1 MPKIVEILTKAILMS
16 TPRAPRNRSTDPRDY
31 QRVARPFAA
40 MAKSFADGFEI
51 EPHHHRRDQLIYAV
65 SGLMRVRTEREAW
78 IVPPDRAVYLPGRTT
93 HSISMRGDV
102 EMRTLYIARDAAGI
116 AFSGEVAPGSP
127 QKTRQLKEILPSGAT
142 VMAVSDL
149 LRDLILALID
159 EPVLYDRTGR
169 GGAIVSLILSE
180 IMRAPRL
187 PLVIPMPHDPRLR
200 RVCTRLL
207 ADPSDLRTIEGWSEI
222 AGASARTLA
231 RLFESE
237 FQLTFTAWR
246 QRVRFHN
253 ALEAIARNEPIER
266 IAADNG
272 YRSPS
277 AFSAAFR
284 TLMGH
289 APTAFSLHGGRKGAV
304 VTHL

>member
-1 MPKIVEILTKAILMS
+1 MPKIVEILTGRNCPMS
-16 TPRAPRNRSTDPRDY
+16 ATRAPRVRSTDPRDY

-51 EPHHHRRDQLIYAV
+51 EPHHHIRDQLIYAV
-65 SGLMRVRTEREAW
+65 SGLMRVRTEHEAW
-78 IVPPDRAVYLPGRTT
+78 IVPVDRAVYVPGRTT

-102 EMRTLYIARDAAGI
+102 EMRTLYIARDA
-116 AFSGEVAPGSP
+116 VPD
-127 QKTRQLKEILPSGAT
+127 LPSGAT

-149 LRDLILALID
+149 LRELILALID
-159 EPVLYDRTGR
+159 EPILYDRTGR

-180 IMRAPRL
+180 IVRAPRL
-187 PLVIPMPHDPRLR
+187 PFVIAMPGDPRLR
-200 RVCTRLL
+200 RVCAALL
-207 ADPSDLRTIEGWSEI
+207 ADPSDMRTLEGWAEI

-237 FQLTFTAWR
+237 LHLTFTAWR

-289 APTAFSLHGGRKGAV
+289 APTASSLRAGR
-304 VTHL
+304 

>member
-1 MPKIVEILTKAILMS
+1 MS
-16 TPRAPRNRSTDPRDY
+16 TPRAARNRSTDPRDY

-51 EPHHHRRDQLIYAV
+51 EPHLHTRDQLIYAV
-65 SGLMRVRTEREAW
+65 SGLMRVRTEHEAW
-78 IVPPDRAVYLPGRTT
+78 IVPPDRAVYVPGRTT
-93 HSISMRGDV
+93 HSISMRGNV
-102 EMRTLYIARDAAGI
+102 EMRTLYIARDAAHT
-116 AFSGEVAPGSP
+116 AFSRVVSGSP
-127 QKTRQLKEILPSGAT
+127 RKTRPLKEILPSGAT

-149 LRDLILALID
+149 LRDLILALVD

-187 PLVIPMPHDPRLR
+187 PLVIPMPRDPRLR

-207 ADPSDLRTIEGWSEI
+207 ADPSDMRTIEGWSQI

-237 FQLTFTAWR
+237 CHLTFTAWR

-253 ALEAIARNEPIER
+253 ALEAIARHEPIER
-266 IAADNG
+266 IAQNNG

-289 APTAFSLHGGRKGAV
+289 APTTFSLQGGRKGPA

>member
-1 MPKIVEILTKAILMS
+1 MNTTR
-16 TPRAPRNRSTDPRDY
+16 TPRDRSTDPRDY

-65 SGLMRVRTEREAW
+65 SGLMRVRTEHEAW
-78 IVPPDRAVYLPGRTT
+78 IVPPDRAVYVPGRTT
-93 HSISMRGDV
+93 HSISMRGEV
-102 EMRTLYIARDAAGI
+102 EMRTLYIARDA
-116 AFSGEVAPGSP
+116 VPN
-127 QKTRQLKEILPSGAT
+127 LPSGAT

-159 EPVLYDRTGR
+159 EPVLYDRAGR

-207 ADPSDLRTIEGWSEI
+207 ADPSDLRTIEGWSQI

-237 FQLTFTAWR
+237 CQLTFTAWR

-253 ALEAIARNEPIER
+253 ALEAIAQHQPIER

-284 TLMGH
+284 ALMGH
-289 APTAFSLHGGRKGAV
+289 APTAFSLHGGRKGPV

>member
-1 MPKIVEILTKAILMS
+1 
-16 TPRAPRNRSTDPRDY
+16 
-31 QRVARPFAA
+31 
-40 MAKSFADGFEI
+40 
-51 EPHHHRRDQLIYAV
+51 
-65 SGLMRVRTEREAW
+65 
-78 IVPPDRAVYLPGRTT
+78 VPPDRAVYVPGRTT
-93 HSISMRGDV
+93 HSISMRGEV
-102 EMRTLYIARDAAGI
+102 EMRTLYIARDAAHT
-116 AFSGEVAPGSP
+116 AFSGESLPPTRSGVAPGSP

-149 LRDLILALID
+149 LRDLILALVD

-187 PLVIPMPHDPRLR
+187 PLVIPMPRDPRLR

-207 ADPSDLRTIEGWSEI
+207 ADPSDLRTIEGWSQI

-237 FQLTFTAWR
+237 CQLTFTAWR

-266 IAADNG
+266 IAQNNG

-289 APTAFSLHGGRKGAV
+289 APTAVSLHGGRKGPV

>member
-1 MPKIVEILTKAILMS
+1 MS
-16 TPRAPRNRSTDPRDY
+16 RKRATSARSTDPRDY

-40 MAKSFADGFEI
+40 MAKSFTDGFEI
-51 EPHHHRRDQLIYAV
+51 APHHHVRDQLIYAV
-65 SGLMRVRTEREAW
+65 SGLMRVRTEHEAW
-78 IVPPDRAVYLPGRTT
+78 IVPPDRAVYVPGRTT

-102 EMRTLYIARDAAGI
+102 EMRTLYIARNATAN
-116 AFSGEVAPGSP
+116 
-127 QKTRQLKEILPSGAT
+127 LPSGAT

-149 LRDLILALID
+149 LRELILALID
-159 EPVLYDRTGR
+159 EPLLYDKAGR

-180 IMRAPRL
+180 ITRAQRL
-187 PLVIPMPHDPRLR
+187 PLVIPMPRDARLS
-200 RVCTRLL
+200 RVCSALID
-207 ADPSDLRTIEGWSEI
+207 DPSDARTLEEWSDS

-231 RLFESE
+231 RLFEGE
-237 FQLTFTAWR
+237 LQLTFTAWR

-253 ALEAIARNEPIER
+253 ALEAIARKEPIER

-284 TLMGH
+284 ALMGH
-289 APTAFSLHGGRKGAV
+289 APTALSPRAGR
-304 VTHL
+304 

>member
-1 MPKIVEILTKAILMS
+1 MNTKTA
-16 TPRAPRNRSTDPRDY
+16 PRARSTDPRDY

-51 EPHHHRRDQLIYAV
+51 APHHHTRDQLIYSV
-65 SGLMRVRTEREAW
+65 SGLMRVRTEHAAW
-78 IVPPDRAVYLPGRTT
+78 IVPPDRAVYVPGRTI

-102 EMRTLYIARDAAGI
+102 AMRTLYIARNAVPD
-116 AFSGEVAPGSP
+116 
-127 QKTRQLKEILPSGAT
+127 LPSGAT

-149 LRDLILALID
+149 LRELILALID
-159 EPVLYDRTGR
+159 EPILYDRTGR

-200 RVCTRLL
+200 HLCTRLI
-207 ADPSDLRTIEGWSEI
+207 ANPSDMRTLDEWSDS

-237 FQLTFTAWR
+237 LRLTFTAWR

-253 ALEAIARNEPIER
+253 ALEAIAQGQPIER

-284 TLMGH
+284 ALMGH
-289 APTAFSLHGGRKGAV
+289 APSGLRSAR
-304 VTHL
+304 